1 MSVSLLLSTMLLSF
15 QLSPILFRTFNCEFF
30 TRPPLIIMGHQ
41 CLLSNTHDSFTR
53 VEIDTPETQQTNPQM
68 TNAVRVCTM
77 PSVFLQ
83 STNNSTRSHGNW
95 LNYTLKNY
103 TVLRV
108 HKLCQGRCIV
118 ALWGP
123 NICQNA
129 VCDNATAA
137 SPPGEWQYIVKNC
150 ICYC

>member
-95 LNYTLKNY
+95 LNYTLK
-103 TVLRV
+103 
-108 HKLCQGRCIV
+108 KL
-118 ALWGP
+118 
-123 NICQNA
+123 
-129 VCDNATAA
+129 
-137 SPPGEWQYIVKNC
+137 
-150 ICYC
+150 YCAQSAQTLPRPLHCRPVGTEYMSKCRMW